1 MAASVSQNKMAPMS
15 VHITKRA
22 PLKPRWN
29 RPVKLTSHP
38 VILGDREAHAGYTL
52 NFAAGLKFC

>member
-1 MAASVSQNKMAPMS
+1 VSQNKMAPMS